1 MIIKHRQND
10 SQSSQWGVYY
20 CSRWQAQ
27 IQVFNRHMPNNS
39 SCLRHRW
46 GDNFKD
52 MTHFASIFQQLGN
65 TIVLST
71 AINVEK
77 KKNILEQF
85 NRKIEMAKKQ
95 VFYKLFSFG
104 KSPFQCQLIR
114 YPSTLPLFHLQ
125 HMLYNK
131 PALLCDGIAVTC
143 WTKQATRH
151 LRKTLKHQITGEHW
165 AISIATNT
173 RADYTTFYECHGDI
187 LHWSHR
193 PYLQHQTDG

>member
-1 MIIKHRQND
+1 MIHSPVNEVFITVHVDKHRYKFLTDICPIIHHALDTDGETISKIWHTLQ
-10 SQSSQWGVYY
+10 VY
-20 CSRWQAQ
+20 
-27 IQVFNRHMPNNS
+27 FNS
-39 SCLRHRW
+39 WEILL
-46 GDNFKD
+46 F
-52 MTHFASIFQQLGN
+52 FQQPLM
-65 TIVLST
+65 L
-71 AINVEK
+71 K